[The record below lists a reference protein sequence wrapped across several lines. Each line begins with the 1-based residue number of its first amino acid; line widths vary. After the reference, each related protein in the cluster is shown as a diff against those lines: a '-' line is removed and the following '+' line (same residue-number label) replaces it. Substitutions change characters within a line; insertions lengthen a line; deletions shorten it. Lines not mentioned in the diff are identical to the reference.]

1 MLRVALGLEWF
12 IGLYLLSLA
21 KAVVF
26 NLCVC
31 THIISRGSKTRDS
44 SQNPKFKP
52 CGKRASWEHD
62 HLCLANRGL
71 ICGSQK

>member
-31 THIISRGSKTRDS
+31 TH
-44 SQNPKFKP
+44 NFKRFKD
-52 CGKRASWEHD
+52 KRF
-62 HLCLANRGL
+62 
-71 ICGSQK
+71 